1 MSSSFDIPLVAFR
14 NRCLDISALGTE
26 CRFRLVDCE
35 RFLHDQVLQVTEFS
49 DVPPVDYSTIS
60 YPWRGN
66 ECNATS
72 LSVGGTF
79 SVAGAEDGD
88 PVSMD
93 VLMHACTFS
102 STSLGVRYLWLDRV
116 CIMQTNP
123 QDKHWQIRR
132 MYRIYKECKACIV
145 LPGGLG
151 RLVRLDEETAWIHR
165 GWTLQE
171 ALAPDKVDVLFAWKA
186 GSGTFVSADHSGVLS
201 EVVAKQ
207 SARAPLRDLIQAS
220 AVGYMLFS
228 CNSMQVSRFP
238 VQVRIFGSSTPNA
251 RALAGLLSEDLAA
264 DDEIRDH
271 AIWKSAFQRTS
282 SRPVDMVY
290 SIMGLFGISLDP
302 GAFHNDDR
310 AGATIALAREIV
322 NSGRCASWLGIAF
335 RVPPS
340 KDLSTFPIFPMTSV
354 QGSAMIL
361 VEDVTLDVAG
371 LVDDEYPN
379 TLGLC
384 MGMPRGTMD
393 GHGYLNFTAKSI
405 SVVRVHPK
413 ANEDPSTTRQILAL
427 NNTIWEEDE
436 EIAKGN
442 GESSS
447 LPITYAVVLG
457 WFDEYHPGA
466 TVMDNPAKIKLM
478 IVEEHGSGQF
488 HLVTYAAV
496 DYRLRGWV
504 KTWINRQFC
513 LGGPAAASNHG
524 SDQSMEP
531 NRNCNT
537 ARWNA
542 LESPSNRDIQATLAR
557 WAAPQEALESLISR

>member
-1 MSSSFDIPLVAFR
+1 MSSSFDIPLAALR
-14 NRCLDISALGTE
+14 NRSLDIAGLGTE
-26 CRFRLVDCE
+26 CRFRLVDCD
-35 RFLHDQVLQVTEFS
+35 RFLHDQVLRVTEFS
-49 DVPPVDYSTIS
+49 DLPPVNYSTIS

-66 ECNATS
+66 EYNVTS
-72 LSVGGTF
+72 PLAGGTF

-88 PVSMD
+88 PVSVD
-93 VLMHACTFS
+93 VLMHACTVS
-102 STSLGVRYLWLDRV
+102 STSLGIRYLWLDRV
-116 CIMQTNP
+116 CIMQSSP

-201 EVVAKQ
+201 EVVEGQ
-207 SARAPLRDLIQAS
+207 SAMAPLKDLIQAS
-220 AVGYMLFS
+220 AVGHLLFS
-228 CNSMQVSRFP
+228 CNFMQASRVP
-238 VQVRIFGSSTPNA
+238 VQVRILGSSTPNA

-271 AIWKSAFQRTS
+271 AIWKSAFLRTS

-290 SIMGLFGISLDP
+290 SIMGLFGVSLDP
-302 GAFHNDDR
+302 GAFHKDDR

-340 KDLSTFPIFPMTSV
+340 QDLSTFPVFPMTSV
-354 QGSAMIL
+354 QGSAMVR
-361 VEDVTLDVAG
+361 VENRVLDVAG

-384 MGMPRGTMD
+384 MGLPRGTMD
-393 GHGYLNFTAKSI
+393 DHGYLTFIAKTI
-405 SVVRVHPK
+405 IVVRAHSE
-413 ANEDPSTTRQILAL
+413 ANENSSTTRQILGI
-427 NNTIWEEDE
+427 NDTIWEEDE
-436 EIAKGN
+436 EIAKDN
-442 GESSS
+442 GKPSS
-447 LPITYAVVLG
+447 LPTTYAVVLG
-457 WFDEYHPGA
+457 WFDEYYPGA
-466 TVMDNPAKIKLM
+466 TVIGNPAKIKLM

-488 HLVTYAAV
+488 HLATYAAV
-496 DYRLRGWV
+496 NYRHRNWV
-504 KTWINRQFC
+504 KTWKNRQFC
-513 LGGPAAASNHG
+513 LGGPAASSSHG
-524 SDQSMEP
+524 SDQSVGL
-531 NRNCNT
+531 NRNCDT
-537 ARWNA
+537 ARCNA
-542 LESPSNRDIQATLAR
+542 LETPSNRDKQATLAR
-557 WAAPQEALESLISR
+557 WAAPQEAFESLVYR